1 MFFGGS
7 SFASSPF
14 GDPGGVSVFVTV
26 NGQRMNFAIGNVQ
39 IVGKA
44 VILPTGQRV
53 NLSTGNVVIK
63 IGQTVAVTG
72 QELELATSLV
82 DVISWIPIDPGAT
95 GVWVPIDPDNP

>member
-39 IVGKA
+39 IIGKA
-44 VILPTGQRV
+44 VVLPTGQRV
-53 NLSTGNVVIK
+53 DLATGDVVIK
-63 IGQTVAVTG
+63 IGQTVLVTG
-72 QELELATSLV
+72 QELALATDLV
-82 DVISWIPIDPGAT
+82 DVISWNPILPGAT
-95 GVWVPIDPDNP
+95 GVWVPIDPDTP

>member
-14 GDPGGVSVFVTV
+14 ADPGGVSVFVTV

>member
-14 GDPGGVSVFVTV
+14 ADPGGVSVFVTV

-53 NLSTGNVVIK
+53 NISTGDVVVK
-63 IGQTVAVTG
+63 IGQTVLVTG

>member
-14 GDPGGVSVFVTV
+14 ADPGGVSVFVTV

-39 IVGKA
+39 IIGKA
-44 VILPTGQRV
+44 VVLPTGQRV
-53 NLSTGNVVIK
+53 DLATGDVVIK
-63 IGQTVAVTG
+63 IGQTVLVTG
-72 QELELATSLV
+72 QELALATDLV
-82 DVISWIPIDPGAT
+82 DVISWNPIIPGAT